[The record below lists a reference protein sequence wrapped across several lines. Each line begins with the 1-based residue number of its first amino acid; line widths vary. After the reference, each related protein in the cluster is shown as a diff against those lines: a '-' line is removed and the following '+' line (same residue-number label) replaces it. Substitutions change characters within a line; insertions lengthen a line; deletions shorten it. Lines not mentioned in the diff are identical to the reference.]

1 MEVRNIKF
9 TYYNKRTGKGP
20 YETTNNGGIV
30 GEYGAYP
37 TIEAMLQST
46 HPDYCN
52 IRVISYDVVRY

>member
-1 MEVRNIKF
+1 MEVRNIKYS
-9 TYYNKRTGKGP
+9 YYDRRTGQGLF
-20 YETTNNGGIV
+20 ESTHNGGVV

-52 IRVISYDVVRY
+52 IKVISYNKY